1 MPIKNFSSG
10 MRSRLGFAMCTAVNP
25 DILILDEVLSVGDAK
40 FRKKSEKKIMDM
52 FLVFMKDDLK
62 QILIN
67 GYRFGNIDITEE
79 SFDEVNCGEIIK
91 ECDKLILK
99 VKASN
104 FKTPIE
110 NIRFIVNV
118 KELKDAKRL

>member
-1 MPIKNFSSG
+1 
-10 MRSRLGFAMCTAVNP
+10 
-25 DILILDEVLSVGDAK
+25 
-40 FRKKSEKKIMDM
+40 MDM

-118 KELKDAKRL
+118 KELKDAKRLWEVIRKRQL